1 MVITELNRPYEPFGA
16 AKELWTNRDGE
27 VLLSGPAGTGK
38 SRACLEKLHAVCL
51 RWPGTRC
58 LIVRK
63 TRESLTETALVTF
76 EEKVLPAR
84 SPIAEGQRRS
94 HRQAYIYP
102 NGSVVV
108 CGGLDKPGKVMSTE
122 YDLIY
127 VQEAI
132 ELYENDWESLT
143 TRLRNGVVPFQQLIA
158 DTNPDR
164 PTHWLKQRVDRGDT
178 AMLESRH
185 EDNPRLWDRTAND
198 WRPEGQTYIAK
209 LDKLTGA
216 RKPRL
221 RFGKWVQAEG
231 VVYDEWDRQVHI
243 IDRFVIPPN
252 WRRIRAI
259 DFGYSNPFVCLWIAI
274 DDDCRMY
281 VYRELYHSK
290 RTVKVHAA
298 QINELSQ
305 GETYEFSVA
314 DHDAEDRA
322 TLLEN
327 DIATI
332 PARKDVS
339 PGIEAV
345 QERLKDAGD
354 GRRRLYVFRDCLVES
369 DPVLREAK
377 RPCSILEE
385 FDSYSWPKGKDGKA
399 IKEAP
404 EKLNDHAMDALRYA
418 CMRVDRGILAIE
430 PDAVREAR
438 EAKELAEAEARH
450 REISNPIWWEGSGS
464 W

>member
-1 MVITELNRPYEPFGA
+1 MKPYGPFGA
-16 AKELWTNRDGE
+16 ALEVWTDRRDE

-38 SRACLEKLHAVCL
+38 SRACLEKVHAVCL
-51 RWPGTRC
+51 RWPGARA

-63 TRESLTETALVTF
+63 TRESLTETALVTY
-76 EEKVLPAR
+76 EEKVLPAG
-84 SPIAEGQRRS
+84 SPIAEGSRRS
-94 HRQAYIYP
+94 HRQAYHYP
-102 NGSVVV
+102 NGSTIVV
-108 CGGLDKPGKVMSTE
+108 GGLDKPGKIMSTE
-122 YDLIY
+122 YDLCY

-132 ELYENDWESLT
+132 ELYENDWESIT

-164 PTHWLKQRVDRGDT
+164 PTHWLKQRVDRGAT

-185 EDNPRLWDRTAND
+185 EDNPTLWDRKNNRWTPNG
-198 WRPEGQTYIAK
+198 EVYIGK
-209 LDKLTGA
+209 LDRLTGA

-221 RFGKWVQAEG
+221 RHGKWVQSEG
-231 VVYDEWDRQVHI
+231 VVYDEWDRQVHV
-243 IDRFVIPPN
+243 IDPFEIPAS

-259 DFGYSNPFVCLWIAI
+259 DFGYSNPFVCLWIAV

-281 VYRELYHSK
+281 VYRELYHTK
-290 RTVKVHAA
+290 RTVRVHAK
-298 QINELSQ
+298 QITELS
-305 GETYEFSVA
+305 GDERYEFSVS

-327 DIATI
+327 GIATV

-345 QERLKDAGD
+345 QERLKSD
-354 GRRRLYVFRDCLVES
+354 GSGRARDRRLYVFRDCLIER
-369 DPVLREAK
+369 DKELAEAK

-385 FDSYSWPKGKDGKA
+385 FDSYSWPKADDGKA
-399 IKEAP
+399 VKEAP
-404 EKLNDHAMDALRYA
+404 EKINDHAMDAVRYA
-418 CMRVDRGILAIE
+418 AMSIDRGVLAIE
-430 PDAVREAR
+430 PEAKRIEREKAEQEAR
-438 EAKELAEAEARH
+438 EAAH
-450 REISNPIWWEGSGS
+450 RDVNNPVWWDNGGGG